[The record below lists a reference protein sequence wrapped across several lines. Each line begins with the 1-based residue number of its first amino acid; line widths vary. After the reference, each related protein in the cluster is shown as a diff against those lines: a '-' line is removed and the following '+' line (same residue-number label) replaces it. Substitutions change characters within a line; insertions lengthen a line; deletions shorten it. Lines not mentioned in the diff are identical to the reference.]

1 MRNMEMDYRL
11 LIGDEDED
19 EDDDEDGCLGH
30 GYYDDRND

>member
-1 MRNMEMDYRL
+1 MEMDYRL